1 MGINV
6 QRYKPPGPIGEAFI
20 FSRGP
25 IDAIMGPGGSG
36 KTVCSVIK
44 GPTHAAE
51 YMPVC
56 KDGWVRVKTLC
67 VRDTYR
73 SFARTALASWYNTF
87 PEKHPWTYSHE
98 GGQDRPVVHVL
109 RWEAWRGRDKIKIEY
124 TMETGA
130 IGDNDLEAF
139 AKGYEISLA
148 WGNEYDLMPENTLP
162 VFFQRCGRFP
172 PVQDIAP
179 AELERVSREGRE
191 AMKVMG
197 LTVDDNE
204 PVLPRIVW
212 GDCNPPDI
220 DHPAYLTPFG
230 ETSKPGGIYKNVTP
244 GWNGFWQPGGL
255 SPQAENRVGK
265 PRSSYELEAATTK
278 DKRLVLRMVH
288 SRPAYAKD
296 GTPVYEDD
304 FNIEVHKADQTI
316 LPVPQFGL
324 TIGIDAGGSPAA
336 TFGQVTASGQ
346 NRLLAE
352 IAAPPGF
359 GPTRMG
365 LAIRAMLLNR
375 FPNIPIIG
383 AWADPSAW
391 YGADSQT
398 GEFHWINKLQEILGF
413 PINPAP
419 SNEPSIRQE
428 AVKHYLGLTI
438 DNVTPGYIVDPSCK
452 MMLGGFEAHYKFSKK
467 TSASETDK
475 QDVVKNP
482 HSHPHDAE
490 QYRCLGI
497 LGIEGV
503 SASLVKAF
511 EQQAQIASPHAARDR
526 RMGRDR
532 PAQASRTDFDV
543 WNV

>member
-1 MGINV
+1 MGNIDI
-6 QRYKPPGPIGEAFI
+6 QRYMPPGPIGAAFI
-20 FSRGP
+20 KSRGP
-25 IDAIMGPGGSG
+25 IDTIMGPGGSG

-44 GPTHAAE
+44 GPMHAAE

-87 PEKHPWTYSHE
+87 PEKHPWTVSHE
-98 GGQDRPVVHVL
+98 GGQDRPVVHTL
-109 RWEAWRGRDKIKIEY
+109 CWEAWRGADKVKIEY

-172 PVQDIAP
+172 PVEMIAP
-179 AELERVSREGRE
+179 SELERVSRDGRQ
-191 AMKVMG
+191 AMRLMG
-197 LTVDDNE
+197 LTVDDSE

-212 GDCNPPDI
+212 GDMNPPDI
-220 DHPAYLTPFG
+220 DHPAYTTPYG
-230 ETSKPGGIYKNVTP
+230 EVSKPGGVYSNVTP

-255 SPQAENRVGK
+255 SPHAENRVGK

-278 DKRLVLRMVH
+278 DKRLVRRMVH
-288 SRPAYAKD
+288 SLPAYAKD
-296 GTPVYEDD
+296 GTPVYEDY
-304 FNIEVHKADQTI
+304 FNPDVHKADQAITPI
-316 LPVPQFGL
+316 PQLGL

-336 TFGQVTASGQ
+336 TFGQISPSGQ
-346 NRLLAE
+346 NRCLAE
-352 IAAPPGF
+352 LVADPGT
-359 GPTRMG
+359 GPTRFGQMM
-365 LAIRAMLLNR
+365 ISLLMNR

-391 YGADSQT
+391 YGADTQT
-398 GEFHWINKLQEILGF
+398 GEFHWINTLAAIVRF
-413 PINPAP
+413 PIMPAP

-428 AVKHYLGLTI
+428 AVKHYLSLTI

-452 MMLGGFEAHYKFSKK
+452 WIIGGYEAHYKFSKK
-467 TSASETDK
+467 TSSSETDK
-475 QDVVKNP
+475 GEAVKNG

-490 QYRCLGI
+490 QYRCLGQ
-497 LGIEGV
+497 LGLAALV
-503 SASLVKAF
+503 SKAV
-511 EQQAQIASPHAARDR
+511 ETTAPQNVIGDTAGHRRGRQVEARQ
-526 RMGRDR
+526 R
-532 PAQASRTDFDV
+532 PGDFNVWDV
-543 WNV
+543 

>member
-1 MGINV
+1 MSV
-6 QRYKPPGPIGEAFI
+6 QIDIKSYRPPGPIGNAFLK
-20 FSRGP
+20 SRGP

-36 KTVCSVIK
+36 KTVVSVVK
-44 GPTHAAE
+44 GPRHAAE

-87 PEKHPWTYSHE
+87 PEKHPWTISHE
-98 GGQDRPVVHVL
+98 GGQDRPVVHTL
-109 RWEAWRGRDKIKIEY
+109 QWEAWRGPDKIKIEY

-139 AKGYEISLA
+139 AKGYEISMA

-172 PVQDIAP
+172 PVEMIAP
-179 AELERVSREGRE
+179 SELERVSKDGRA
-191 AMKVMG
+191 AMRIMG
-197 LTVDDNE
+197 LSVEDHE
-204 PVLPRIVW
+204 AVLPRIVW
-212 GDCNPPDI
+212 GDMNPPDI
-220 DHPAYLTPFG
+220 DHPAYTTPFG
-230 ETSKPGGIYKNVTP
+230 EDAKPGSIVKNVTP
-244 GWNGFWQPGGL
+244 GWNGFWQPSGL
-255 SPQAENRVGK
+255 SQEAENRVGK

-278 DKRLVLRMVH
+278 DKRLVMRMVG
-288 SRPAYAKD
+288 SRPAYARD

-304 FNIEVHKADQTI
+304 FNPDIHKADQA
-316 LPVPQFGL
+316 LAVYPQLGL

-336 TFGQVTASGQ
+336 TIGQQLPNGQ

-352 IAAPPGF
+352 VVSSPGT
-359 GPTRMG
+359 GPTRFGQMMV
-365 LAIRAMLLNR
+365 ALLTSR
-375 FPNIPIIG
+375 FPGIPILA

-398 GEFHWINKLQEILGF
+398 GEFHWINTLSGILKI
-413 PINPAP
+413 PIQPAP

-438 DNVTPGYIVDPSCK
+438 DNQTPGYIVDPSCK
-452 MMLGGFEAHYKFSKK
+452 MIRGGFEAHYKFTKK
-467 TSASETDK
+467 TSSQETDK
-475 QDVVKNP
+475 GLAVKNP

-490 QYRCLGI
+490 QYRCLGM
-497 LGIEGV
+497 LGL
-503 SASLVKAF
+503 ASLMSQAAASVVGNLPVA
-511 EQQAQIASPHAARDR
+511 QQSN
-526 RMGRDR
+526 GRPQREPQRQR
-532 PAQASRTDFDV
+532 PGDFNVWDV
-543 WNV
+543 